1 MCTSEKGYDCE
12 HLDGDPTVCSDVAW
26 LASGVGVYLNFQPTI
41 QPTKSD
47 VLYDLRVLRQSPRTC
62 KLLKSLSGQD

>member
-1 MCTSEKGYDCE
+1 MERG
-12 HLDGDPTVCSDVAW
+12 
-26 LASGVGVYLNFQPTI
+26 ASGSGLLETLKGGWYASKRGQFVRYRQPTI

-47 VLYDLRVLRQSPRTC
+47 VLYDLRVVRQSPRTC